1 MTTINS
7 LEDFLRALDAN
18 PAWRE
23 AVRAR
28 ILGEE
33 LLKLPVRFNE
43 LMELQLQ
50 MNERIEGMNERI
62 EGMNERIEGMNE
74 RIERIDGFV
83 EDQKRV
89 NEDQKRVNE
98 DQKRV
103 NEDQKRVNEEQ
114 KRVNEEQKRV
124 NEEQKQFNERAD
136 NFMTLTNARMTRIE
150 SDISTVKGGHART
163 RVADFTEIIAANLDL
178 DYVRTL
184 TPRHINDIAKGVTDP
199 TAVNPD
205 QRASF
210 VNADLVIEA
219 TDSGGNTV
227 YVAVETSWTAD
238 RRDSGRSLRNARYLA
253 NSTGNRAIAVVA
265 SVRNDHEVSELISR
279 GEVSWHRIPDRDL
292 EPA

>member
-7 LEDFLRALDAN
+7 LDDFLRALDAN

-50 MNERIEGMNERI
+50 MNERIE
-62 EGMNERIEGMNE
+62 
-74 RIERIDGFV
+74 RIDGFV
-83 EDQKRV
+83 
-89 NEDQKRVNE
+89 
-98 DQKRV
+98 
-103 NEDQKRVNEEQ
+103 
-114 KRVNEEQKRV
+114 EEQKRV
-124 NEEQKQFNERAD
+124 NEEQKQVNEDQKQFNHRIDSFVEEQKRFNERAD
-136 NFMTLTNARMTRIE
+136 NFMTLTNTRMTRIE

-184 TPRHINDIAKGVTDP
+184 TPRQLNDIVKDVSDP
-199 TAVNPD
+199 SAANPD

-219 TDSGGNTV
+219 TDGGGNTV
-227 YVAVETSWTAD
+227 YAAVETSWTAD
-238 RRDSGRSLRNARYLA
+238 RRDSGRALRNARYLA

>member
-62 EGMNERIEGMNE
+62 E
-74 RIERIDGFV
+74 RIDGFV
-83 EDQKRV
+83 ED
-89 NEDQKRVNE
+89 
-98 DQKRV
+98 
-103 NEDQKRVNEEQ
+103 
-114 KRVNEEQKRV
+114 QKRV

>member
-7 LEDFLRALDAN
+7 LDDFLRALDAN

-50 MNERIEGMNERI
+50 MNQ
-62 EGMNERIEGMNE
+62 

-83 EDQKRV
+83 
-89 NEDQKRVNE
+89 
-98 DQKRV
+98 
-103 NEDQKRVNEEQ
+103 
-114 KRVNEEQKRV
+114 EEQKRV
-124 NEEQKQFNERAD
+124 NEEQKQVNEDQKQFNHRIDSFVEEQKRFNERAD
-136 NFMTLTNARMTRIE
+136 NFMTLTNTRMTRIE

-184 TPRHINDIAKGVTDP
+184 TPRQLNDIVKDVSDP
-199 TAVNPD
+199 SAANPD

-219 TDSGGNTV
+219 TDGGGNTV
-227 YVAVETSWTAD
+227 YAAVETSWTAD
-238 RRDSGRSLRNARYLA
+238 RRDSGRALRNARYLA

-279 GEVSWHRIPDRDL
+279 GEVSWYRIPDRDL

>member
-7 LEDFLRALDAN
+7 LDDFLRALDAN

-50 MNERIEGMNERI
+50 MNERIE
-62 EGMNERIEGMNE
+62 
-74 RIERIDGFV
+74 RIDGFV
-83 EDQKRV
+83 
-89 NEDQKRVNE
+89 
-98 DQKRV
+98 
-103 NEDQKRVNEEQ
+103 
-114 KRVNEEQKRV
+114 EEQKRV
-124 NEEQKQFNERAD
+124 NEEQKQFNHRIDSFVEEQKRFNERAD
-136 NFMTLTNARMTRIE
+136 NFMTLTNTRMTRIE

-184 TPRHINDIAKGVTDP
+184 TPRQLNDIVKDVSDP
-199 TAVNPD
+199 SAANPD

-219 TDSGGNTV
+219 TDGGGNTV
-227 YVAVETSWTAD
+227 YAAVETSWTAD
-238 RRDSGRSLRNARYLA
+238 RRDSGRALRNARYLA

-279 GEVSWHRIPDRDL
+279 GEVSWYRIPDRDL

>member
-7 LEDFLRALDAN
+7 LDDFLRALDAN

-28 ILGEE
+28 IMGEE

-43 LMELQLQ
+43 LMEVQLQ
-50 MNERIEGMNERI
+50 MNGRMDGMNDRMD
-62 EGMNERIEGMNE
+62 GMNDRMDGMKRSHERSHRTDRDDRMND
-74 RIERIDGFV
+74 RFV
-83 EDQKRV
+83 
-89 NEDQKRVNE
+89 
-98 DQKRV
+98 
-103 NEDQKRVNEEQ
+103 EEQ
-114 KRVNEEQKRV
+114 KR
-124 NEEQKQFNERAD
+124 FNERAD
-136 NFMTLTNARMTRIE
+136 NFMTLTNTRMTRIE

-184 TPRHINDIAKGVTDP
+184 TPRQLNDIVKDVSDP
-199 TAVNPD
+199 SAANPD

-219 TDSGGNTV
+219 TDGGGNTV
-227 YVAVETSWTAD
+227 YAAVETSWTAD
-238 RRDSGRSLRNARYLA
+238 RRDSGRALRNARYLA

>member
-1 MTTINS
+1 
-7 LEDFLRALDAN
+7 
-18 PAWRE
+18 
-23 AVRAR
+23 
-28 ILGEE
+28 
-33 LLKLPVRFNE
+33 
-43 LMELQLQ
+43 
-50 MNERIEGMNERI
+50 
-62 EGMNERIEGMNE
+62 MNE

-89 NEDQKRVNE
+89 NEN
-98 DQKRV
+98 
-103 NEDQKRVNEEQ
+103 
-114 KRVNEEQKRV
+114 
-124 NEEQKQFNERAD
+124 QKQFNERAD

>member
-62 EGMNERIEGMNE
+62 E
-74 RIERIDGFV
+74 RIDGFV

-103 NEDQKRVNEEQ
+103 NED
-114 KRVNEEQKRV
+114 QKRV